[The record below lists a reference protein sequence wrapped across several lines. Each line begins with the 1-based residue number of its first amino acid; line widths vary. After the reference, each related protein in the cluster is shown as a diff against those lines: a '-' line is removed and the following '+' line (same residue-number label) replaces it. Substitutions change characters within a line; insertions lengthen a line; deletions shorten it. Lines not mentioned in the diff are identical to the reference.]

1 MTNQGPTCTEDDL
14 RPQQSRGPQRKFLI
28 GGLVIV
34 AVVVYLIVS
43 SIGGSTAYYLT
54 VEELQAQAAKL
65 GERNVRVS
73 GVVDGESIQYDAR
86 NLLLTFDLVDASGR
100 LPVVYKGVRPDM
112 FQGGVEAVVE
122 GRYRPDGTFEAINLL
137 LKCPSKYEEAATA
150 EAQGR

>member
-1 MTNQGPTCTEDDL
+1 MQGPACTDDDVQLKKARGL
-14 RPQQSRGPQRKFLI
+14 RRKFLI
-28 GGLVIV
+28 GGLVVV
-34 AVVVYLIVS
+34 AVVVYLIAS

-54 VEELQAQAAKL
+54 VEELKAQGASL
-65 GERNVRVS
+65 HDRNVRVA
-73 GVVDGESIQYDAR
+73 GVVDGASIQYDAR

-112 FQGGVEAVVE
+112 FQGGAEAVVE
-122 GRYRPDGTFEAINLL
+122 GRYRPDGTFEATNLL